1 MNNNPPP
8 MTPTISPELQEKIEQ
23 EAIAKYPGIHNNI
36 KGPAN
41 CHKYRKAFIAG
52 ATAYAPYKE
61 RFEQAKKALDRLKSV
76 ADCYSYIPSLNPP
89 IKHLQSIINEALASW
104 KEEGKGGNNG

>member
-1 MNNNPPP
+1 
-8 MTPTISPELQEKIEQ
+8 MTPTISKELQEQIEQ
-23 EAIAKYPGIHNNI
+23 EAQDSYNKTDYYKPTGETMW
-36 KGPAN
+36 K
-41 CHKYRKAFIAG
+41 KAFIAG
-52 ATAYAPYKE
+52 ATSYAHYKE

-104 KEEGKGGNNG
+104 KEEGKEGDHEG